1 MKKALYLICILA
13 IISCKKKTKSITDS
27 QIISSDNSVKTINQN
42 DGLTILKGDFIYY
55 ADAAVLQ
62 TPTEVYGVV
71 IDEKMKELNT
81 QVQKYKNQ
89 ATDMVTVEIKGKL
102 IPKPDSE
109 EGWPYRIEIKEIL
122 AISKPKLEDNNTVTL
137 GKQ

>member
-1 MKKALYLICILA
+1 MKRALYLICILA
-13 IISCKKKTKSITDS
+13 IISCKKATKSITDS

-89 ATDMVTVEIKGKL
+89 ATDMVPVEIKGKL

>member
-1 MKKALYLICILA
+1 MKRALYLICILA
-13 IISCKKKTKSITDS
+13 IISCKKATKSITDS

>member
-1 MKKALYLICILA
+1 
-13 IISCKKKTKSITDS
+13 
-27 QIISSDNSVKTINQN
+27 
-42 DGLTILKGDFIYY
+42 
-55 ADAAVLQ
+55 
-62 TPTEVYGVV
+62 
-71 IDEKMKELNT
+71 MKELNT

-89 ATDMVTVEIKGKL
+89 ATDMVPVEIKGKL